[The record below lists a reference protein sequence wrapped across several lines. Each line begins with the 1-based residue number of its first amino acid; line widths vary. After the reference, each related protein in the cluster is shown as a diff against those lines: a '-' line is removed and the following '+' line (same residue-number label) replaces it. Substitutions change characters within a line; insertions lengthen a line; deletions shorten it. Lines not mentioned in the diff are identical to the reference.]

1 MIPYERHELIVRCL
15 EQNGIVKIN
24 DLLEELPDVSAST
37 LRRDLKELERAGR
50 VEHLTGGA
58 VKLITAR
65 HEVDISER
73 AVLYGPEKET
83 IAKLA
88 AAEVEDGDTVY
99 VDSGSTCDALL
110 RLLLDRKVTI
120 YTTDAMACSVRCETV
135 ADLVVVGGSFTP
147 VNSSFVG
154 SMTESILRDLYFD
167 KAFVGINAVDEDRGI
182 MTPKFEEAA
191 KKRIVR
197 ENSAKTYVLADSS
210 KFHETANVH
219 VFGLDGIVLISD
231 KRDEKIARNVCMVT
245 P

>member
-24 DLLEELPDVSAST
+24 DLLEELSDVSAST

-50 VEHLTGGA
+50 IEHLTGGA

-73 AVLYGPEKET
+73 AVLYGPEKEA

-110 RLLLDRKVTI
+110 RLLLDRNVTI
-120 YTTDAMACSVRCETV
+120 YTTDAMACFVRCETV
-135 ADLVVVGGSFTP
+135 ADLVVVGGFFTP

-167 KAFVGINAVDEDRGI
+167 KAFLGVNAVDEDRGM
-182 MTPKFEEAA
+182 MTPGLEEAA

-210 KFHETANVH
+210 KFHDTANVR
-219 VFGLDGIVLISD
+219 VFGLDGIVLVSD
-231 KRDEKIARNVCMVT
+231 KRDQELAKHARMIT